1 VYHYSAMFKD
11 AVVAVVNVY
20 VYANDGDVCC
30 DDNNDDDVA
39 VMADV
44 EATAARH
51 WQTAR

>member
-1 VYHYSAMFKD
+1 MFKD
-11 AVVAVVNVY
+11 AVAAVVNVY
-20 VYANDGDVCC
+20 VYANDGDACY
-30 DDNNDDDVA
+30 DGNNDDDGV